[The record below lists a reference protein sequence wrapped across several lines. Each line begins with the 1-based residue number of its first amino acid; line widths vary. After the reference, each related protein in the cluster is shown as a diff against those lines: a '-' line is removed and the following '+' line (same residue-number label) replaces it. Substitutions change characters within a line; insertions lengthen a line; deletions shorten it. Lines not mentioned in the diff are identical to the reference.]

1 MDTLY
6 RFVICWLLLYKRVSM
21 LQCDGTADDGG
32 KEEEEK
38 EEKTELIGTW
48 IPLRYYHIRVRTQ
61 THADTHVHV
70 TNVQLNLMWFVC
82 LVDGPRSAAD
92 SLKYHSNGYVVD
104 SFFYTVA
111 HSWLWASSTHTHTNR
126 YTQIFIVRRF
136 ICEFFHDFFW
146 NVRFLWLTTKV
157 K

>member
-1 MDTLY
+1 
-6 RFVICWLLLYKRVSM
+6 M

-111 HSWLWASSTHTHTNR
+111 HSWLWASSTHTQTDTHKYSLFDDSYVNSFMT
-126 YTQIFIVRRF
+126 
-136 ICEFFHDFFW
+136 FFETFDFYDW
-146 NVRFLWLTTKV
+146 PQK
-157 K
+157 